1 MIVVSSKIWFDFV
14 LHYYPG
20 KFMNKPD
27 ILSQISDHDDSSYN
41 NGNMILINL
50 EYLVVYEIEELAFK
64 RKRYNFLTNIY

>member
-1 MIVVSSKIWFDFV
+1 
-14 LHYYPG
+14 
-20 KFMNKPD
+20 MNKPD